1 MALEHAQPG
10 QVIDVSPLG
19 AALPASATHAI
30 LKTHA
35 LELMRIVLREGK
47 SMPPHS
53 VYGEVTILCLEGSL
67 SVEFDGNVCT
77 LQRHQLVLL
86 PAGITHS
93 VNAITDTSALV
104 TVQTPAG
111 LPGSGSSTR

>member
-19 AALPASATHAI
+19 GALRASATHAI
-30 LKTHA
+30 LKTHS
-35 LELMRIVLREGK
+35 LELMRIVLHEGK

-53 VYGEVTILCLEGSL
+53 VYGEVTILCLEGAL
-67 SVEFDGNVCT
+67 TVEFDGSTCT
-77 LQRHQLVLL
+77 LQPYHMVLL
-86 PAGITHS
+86 PAGMSHS
-93 VNAITDTSALV
+93 VRAVRDASALV